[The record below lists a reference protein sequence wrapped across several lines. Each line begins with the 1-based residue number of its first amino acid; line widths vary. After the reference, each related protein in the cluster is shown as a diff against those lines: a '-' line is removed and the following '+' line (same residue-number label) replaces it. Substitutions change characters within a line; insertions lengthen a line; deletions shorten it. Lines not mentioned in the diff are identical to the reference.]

1 MGADRVFLIIM
12 GVVAAVL
19 QLLLAPAL
27 TFGDATPGFIIVSTV
42 CVILL
47 FPDER
52 HYVFAFVMG
61 LVADLLGQSPV
72 GATAFC
78 LLLCAYVLPMAAETV
93 GTDNIFMA
101 LLLIFAG
108 MLVIEIAFC
117 IFLAASGILGF
128 VDGLVHVVFPCAIY
142 NTALAFLVF
151 FIMSRLVGKRS
162 SGGSNM
168 TMSNLRFN

>member
-27 TFGDATPGFIIVSTV
+27 TFGDATPGFIIVATI
-42 CVILL
+42 CVMML

-72 GATAFC
+72 GATSFC
-78 LLLCAYVLPMAAETV
+78 LLLCAFVLPLAIETI
-93 GTDNIFMA
+93 GTDNIIMA
-101 LLLIFAG
+101 LAIILAG
-108 MLVIEIAFC
+108 MFIIEIAFC
-117 IFLAASGILGF
+117 VFLAVSGILGF
-128 VDGLVHVVFPCAIY
+128 VDGLVHVAFPCAPY
-142 NTALAFLVF
+142 NTVIAFIVF
-151 FIMSRLVGKRS
+151 FVMSRFTGKRGF
-162 SGGSNM
+162 GGGGM
-168 TMSNLRFN
+168 TMSNLRFS